1 MTMST
6 TASLESQPT
15 KTSTKI
21 VCARCVM
28 DNIQDPDFQVDEKGV
43 CCYCHQSDAQRDR
56 LPKTLEESE
65 RRVANLVQKIKN
77 AGKGKEYDCVLGISG
92 GVDSSYTAHL
102 AAVHQLRPL
111 VVHLDNGWN
120 SEIAVSNI
128 KNLLDACKFDLYTI
142 VIDWEEFR
150 DLQRSFFK
158 ASVIDIELLTDHA
171 MYAAIYQ
178 IARKESIA
186 YSLVGC
192 NSATETHLPAT
203 WNWYKNDLKN
213 IRAIQ
218 RKFGSVPI
226 KTLPTMSFWSRLI
239 YDKFGGFCKPQAILE
254 DTIYRRD
261 QSIALLTEKYGYRS
275 YGNKHFESVFTK
287 FYQAY
292 VLPEKF
298 GIDKRKSHLSS
309 MVCNG
314 EVTRAEALA
323 ILESPPYNP
332 DELRQDKAFVLKKL
346 GFSEEEFAEIMK
358 APRVDHEFYPS
369 HRPLFRKLKSVKD
382 SLKIR

>member
-1 MTMST
+1 
-6 TASLESQPT
+6 
-15 KTSTKI
+15 
-21 VCARCVM
+21 M
-28 DNIQDPDFQVDEKGV
+28 DSYQDPEFSVDSQGI
-43 CCYCHQSDAQRDR
+43 CLYCQQSDTLRDR
-56 LPKTLEESE
+56 LPKTPEEAQQRISRQVE
-65 RRVANLVQKIKN
+65 KIKA
-77 AGKGKEYDCVLGISG
+77 AGKGKDYDCVLGISG
-92 GVDSSYTAHL
+92 GVDSSFVTHL
-102 AAVHQLRPL
+102 ASEHKLRPL

-142 VIDWEEFR
+142 VIDWEEFK

-178 IARKESIA
+178 IARKESISF
-186 YSLVGC
+186 SLVGC
-192 NSATETHLPAT
+192 NSATETHLPST

-213 IRAIQ
+213 IKAIQ
-218 RKFGSVPI
+218 SKFGTRPI
-226 KTLPTMSFWSRLI
+226 KTLPTMAFWSRLV
-239 YDKFGGFCKPQAILE
+239 YDKFGGLCKPLAILE

-261 QSIALLTEKYGYRS
+261 DAISLLTEKYGYRS

-309 MVCNG
+309 MVCNNELSREG
-314 EVTRAEALA
+314 ALK
-323 ILESPPYNP
+323 ILETPAYDPE
-332 DELRQDKAFVLKKL
+332 ELRKDRAFVLKKL
-346 GFSEEEFAEIMK
+346 GFSEDEFSSIMK

-369 HRPLFRKLKSVKD
+369 HRPLFRLLKNIKD
-382 SLKIR
+382 RLKIR